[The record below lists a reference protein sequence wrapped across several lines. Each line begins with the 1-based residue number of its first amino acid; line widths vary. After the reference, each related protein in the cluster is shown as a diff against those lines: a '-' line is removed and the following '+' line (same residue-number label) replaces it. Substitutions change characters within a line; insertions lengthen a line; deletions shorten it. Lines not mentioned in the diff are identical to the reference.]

1 MNLIGVIGLGYVGL
15 PLAINLASKHKVF
28 GYDVDSK
35 RVNDLRLGVDETKII
50 SRKEIRNVEIK
61 FFGTPE
67 SLKDC
72 NIYIVTVP
80 TPLKKNYFPD
90 FSYIEHATTTVSKI
104 LNKGDIVVYESTVY
118 PGATEEICIP
128 ILEKS
133 ALVFNKDF
141 YIGYSPERINIG
153 DSKNTFKK
161 ISKIVSAS
169 NKSTLDILFNL
180 YQSVIDAKV
189 YKVPSIKIAEA
200 AKVVENAQRDINI
213 AFVNELAMMFS
224 KMKIDTNEVLKAAST
239 KWNFLNFR
247 PGLVGGHC
255 IGIDPY
261 YLLHKSK
268 EHGYN
273 PKLIYSARK
282 VNEEVPAYIAHEI
295 LKKINFHDIDISHA
309 KVLLL
314 GITFKENISDI
325 RNSKAIELAKLLE
338 NAGLDLTIYDPHVK
352 KNEKSFEM
360 KKMSKF
366 SVKSKYDVII
376 LAVKHRH
383 FLKISPIE
391 FLKKN
396 GFVYDLKGFFERH
409 KRIYRF

>member
-1 MNLIGVIGLGYVGL
+1 MTLIGVIGLGYVGL
-15 PLAINLASKHKVF
+15 PLAITLASKYKVF
-28 GYDVDSK
+28 GYDLNSK
-35 RVNDLRLGVDETKII
+35 RVKDLRLGIDETKMI
-50 SRKEIRNVEIK
+50 SRKEIRNVEIE
-61 FFGTPE
+61 FFETPD
-67 SLKDC
+67 SLKKC

-90 FSYIEHATTTVSKI
+90 FSYIRHATTTVSKI

-133 ALVFNKDF
+133 SLVFNKDF
-141 YIGYSPERINIG
+141 YVGYSPERINIG

-169 NKSTLDILFNL
+169 NKSTLEILFNL

-189 YKVPSIKIAEA
+189 HKVPSIKIAEA
-200 AKVVENAQRDINI
+200 AKVVENTQRDINI

-224 KMKIDTNEVLKAAST
+224 KMNVDTNEVLKAAST

-273 PKLIYSARK
+273 PMLIYSARK
-282 VNEEVPAYIAHEI
+282 VNEELPAYIAQEI
-295 LKKINFHDIDISHA
+295 LRKINFHDIEISHA
-309 KVLLL
+309 KV
-314 GITFKENISDI
+314 
-325 RNSKAIELAKLLE
+325 
-338 NAGLDLTIYDPHVK
+338 
-352 KNEKSFEM
+352 
-360 KKMSKF
+360 
-366 SVKSKYDVII
+366 
-376 LAVKHRH
+376 
-383 FLKISPIE
+383 
-391 FLKKN
+391 
-396 GFVYDLKGFFERH
+396 
-409 KRIYRF
+409 